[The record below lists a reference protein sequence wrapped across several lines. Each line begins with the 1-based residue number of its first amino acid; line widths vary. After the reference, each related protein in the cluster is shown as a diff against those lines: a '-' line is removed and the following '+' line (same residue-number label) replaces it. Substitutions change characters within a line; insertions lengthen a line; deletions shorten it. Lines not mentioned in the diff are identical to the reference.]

1 MAYHEAGHALLSL
14 LVPQADPLHKV
25 SIIPRG
31 VASLGYTM
39 QLPLQDRYIIKK
51 SELLAKMIVLL
62 GGRAAEELIFGE
74 ETTGAQNDLEVATNI
89 AKKMV
94 CEYGMS
100 PKLGNLIWGK
110 KEGPVFLG
118 KDLVERKDYS
128 EQTAQVIDS
137 EIKRIVE
144 EAYQQ
149 AKKLLEENIDK
160 LKILAQ
166 ALLQQEI
173 LDAEEVR
180 RIVGIE
186 KNTEDADIQDRKPS

>member
-1 MAYHEAGHALLSL
+1 
-14 LVPQADPLHKV
+14 
-25 SIIPRG
+25 
-31 VASLGYTM
+31 
-39 QLPLQDRYIIKK
+39 
-51 SELLAKMIVLL
+51 
-62 GGRAAEELIFGE
+62 
-74 ETTGAQNDLEVATNI
+74 
-89 AKKMV
+89 
-94 CEYGMS
+94 
-100 PKLGNLIWGK
+100 
-110 KEGPVFLG
+110 
-118 KDLVERKDYS
+118 
-128 EQTAQVIDS
+128 VIDS